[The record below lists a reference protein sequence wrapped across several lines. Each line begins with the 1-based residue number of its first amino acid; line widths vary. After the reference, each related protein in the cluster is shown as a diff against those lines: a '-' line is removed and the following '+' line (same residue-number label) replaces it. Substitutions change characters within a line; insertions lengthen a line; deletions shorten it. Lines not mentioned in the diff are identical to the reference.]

1 MLLGSV
7 QGVKVVLLDSRG
19 NQEMTVHKVNAV
31 KNQYGIQ
38 DISCIVTFLRDD
50 L

>member
-7 QGVKVVLLDSRG
+7 QGVKVVLLDSRW
-19 NQEMTVHKVNAV
+19 NQEMTVYKVNAV
-31 KNQYGIQ
+31 KSQYGIQ